1 MLYSTHPSLVPS
13 FHGCDADVAENVIAG
28 KSKLKQ
34 STNKYDCSGCFILNH

>member
-1 MLYSTHPSLVPS
+1 MLYSTHPSLVFG

-34 STNKYDCSGCFILNH
+34 STNKYDWSGCFILNH